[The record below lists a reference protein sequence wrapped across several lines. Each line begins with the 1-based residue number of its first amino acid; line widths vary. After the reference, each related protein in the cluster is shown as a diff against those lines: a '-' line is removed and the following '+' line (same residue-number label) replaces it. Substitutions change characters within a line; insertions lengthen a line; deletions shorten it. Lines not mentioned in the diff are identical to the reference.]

1 MLFQLNIKNLA
12 LIKVLNI
19 EFEEELNVL
28 TGETGAGKSI
38 IIEAIDLILGGY
50 AASDLIRD
58 GEDSLMVEALFLLT
72 PQEKELIN
80 NLNSDIEIVDGQG
93 ALLIRREVNKKGRNK
108 CLINQRLINLSTL
121 QEIGTFLVDLHGQ
134 HNHQSLL
141 DPAKHIDLMDNLGGD
156 KMIKHRKELYD
167 NYRRWR
173 EKNKK
178 LFQLLEDKEEN
189 LKKMD
194 FLKFQLEEIDK
205 TSLVKDED
213 KALEEEEMVL
223 KNAEKIIETMEKA
236 NFILYE
242 GGIEQS
248 SVRDSLNEVSVDLG
262 EIASL
267 DRRIEKIRENLKEV
281 GYQFEDI
288 VNEIVKYKDGID
300 LDSQKLK
307 EVEGRLNLIN
317 SLKSKYGSTIEE
329 ILTYRQKI
337 YQELEAVDYSE
348 DKLEKLK
355 EEVNSLEDIISTI
368 SRHLNINRR
377 KIAEDLQK
385 MVVRELEDLNMK
397 RCQFEVSINSYED
410 DNGIEI
416 DGKKYKI
423 GPKGIDDIEFMISPN
438 VGERLRPL
446 ARIVSGGEV
455 SRIMLAL
462 KSILSEVDQVPT
474 LIFDEIDSGVGARLG
489 EVIAQKLKALS
500 GKRQV
505 ICVTHLPQ
513 IACKAERHFYI
524 EKYILN
530 NQTGIRLKKM
540 EGEERVKEIA
550 RMLDGSQMSEIAI
563 RHAQKMLDR

>member
-1 MLFQLNIKNLA
+1 MA
-12 LIKVLNI
+12 LIQELNI

-58 GEDSLMVEALFLLT
+58 GEGSLIVEGLFLST

-80 NLNSDIEIVDGQG
+80 NLNLDIEIVDEEGV
-93 ALLIRREVNKKGRNK
+93 LLIRREVNKKGRNK
-108 CLINQRLINLSTL
+108 CWINQRLINLSTL
-121 QEIGTFLVDLHGQ
+121 QEIGKFLVDLHGQ

-141 DPAKHIDLMDNLGGD
+141 DSSKHIDLMDNLGGD
-156 KMIKHRKELYD
+156 KIIKYRKELFD

-173 EKNKK
+173 EKNKE

-189 LKKMD
+189 LKKVD
-194 FLKFQLEEIDK
+194 FLKFQLDEIDK
-205 TSLVKDED
+205 TSLVKGED

-236 NFILYE
+236 NFIFYE
-242 GGIEQS
+242 GGLEQS
-248 SVRDSLNEVSVDLG
+248 SVRDSLNEVSADLG

-267 DRRIEKIRENLKEV
+267 DRRIEKIRENLREV

-288 VNEIVKYKDGID
+288 VNEIVKYKDEID

-329 ILTYRQKI
+329 ILEYRTKI
-337 YQELEAVDYSE
+337 YQELEAIDCSE

-355 EEVNSLEDIISTI
+355 EEVNFLEDRISTI
-368 SRHLNINRR
+368 SHNLSINRI
-377 KIAEDLQK
+377 KIAENLQK

-397 RCQFEVSINSYED
+397 RCQFKVSISSCED

-423 GPKGIDDIEFMISPN
+423 GPKGIDNIEFMISPN

-446 ARIVSGGEV
+446 ARIISGGEV

-462 KSILSEVDQVPT
+462 KSILVEVDQVPT

-489 EVIAQKLKALS
+489 EVIALKLKALS
-500 GKRQV
+500 KKRQV

-513 IACKAERHFYI
+513 IACRAGRHYYI

-530 NQTGIRLKKM
+530 NQTGIRLKEM
-540 EGEERVKEIA
+540 EGKERVKEIA
-550 RMLDGSQMSEIAI
+550 RMLDGSQMSEITI